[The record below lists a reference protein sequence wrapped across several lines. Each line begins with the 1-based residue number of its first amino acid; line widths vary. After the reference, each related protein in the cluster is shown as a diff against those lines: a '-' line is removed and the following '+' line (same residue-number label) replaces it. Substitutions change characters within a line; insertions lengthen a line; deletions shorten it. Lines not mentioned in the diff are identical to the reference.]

1 MKLKNLVIPAGVVVG
16 LMLLAKKKQDAP
28 TYPIPPGGT
37 EPDDNGGVYV
47 PPPTDSSGD
56 FGAMYFPSDLDI
68 SQAGEAL
75 IKQFENKRYKAEY
88 DYKGYSTG
96 YGHLIKSGE
105 EWMRTATLTDAQIE
119 QIFDNDLIWVIAA
132 IDNNVKVPIT
142 QNMFDAL
149 SSFIWNFGEPAFRTS
164 TLLKKLNQEDY
175 YGAANEFGKWINA
188 GNPPTPVNGLINRR
202 AKERALF
209 LTPDY

>member
-47 PPPTDSSGD
+47 PSPTDSSGD

-68 SQAGEAL
+68 SANGRDTIVFFEGRKNRAYKDAG
-75 IKQFENKRYKAEY
+75 
-88 DYKGYSTG
+88 GYSIG
-96 YGHLIKSGE
+96 VGHFIKPGE
-105 EWMRTATLTDAQIE
+105 EWLRTATLTDAQIDE
-119 QIFDNDLIWVIAA
+119 IFEEDIDWVIAS
-132 IDNNVKVPIT
+132 IDNNVTVPIT

-149 SSFIWNFGEPAFRTS
+149 CSFIFNVGPSNFKSS
-164 TLLKKLNQEDY
+164 TLLKKINMYDY
-175 YGAANEFGKWINA
+175 VGAADEFNKWIYSGGKQLTA
-188 GNPPTPVNGLINRR
+188 LINRR